1 MIKKLLTL
9 LLVGSMSVSLT
20 ACLRSDPDY
29 LKGMKESTAPTEV
42 PSEERKWVLTDWS
55 EEGLDE
61 LQAAV
66 EKAGMPQLFGSERF
80 DDGSF
85 LNVTPKAIAEKT
97 KIRVFKSVNE
107 NCSFLAMV
115 DGQLYSIGKSGKYG
129 FINAIPWDYNNDG
142 EVDMIYSSSWTMSD
156 DIHYAEISIFDAR
169 SRESFTVCK
178 TITMPAYEPQIDIV
192 ISSKLPSSVK
202 KDKNATQIA
211 VYKAVIEPIEG
222 NYAKLRLA
230 TDEYYGLIT
239 LEDGVP
245 KFIKS
250 SEQENTVV
258 EAEEVTKAPTEP
270 PTTAPPTQP
279 PTQAETK
286 AEEQSSG
293 SRDEESYQEPEEE
306 SDVESYVEPE
316 PPQESHAEPV
326 VDSHP
331 EQESKAEGGGE

>member
-1 MIKKLLTL
+1 M
-9 LLVGSMSVSLT
+9 
-20 ACLRSDPDY
+20 
-29 LKGMKESTAPTEV
+29 
-42 PSEERKWVLTDWS
+42 
-55 EEGLDE
+55 
-61 LQAAV
+61 
-66 EKAGMPQLFGSERF
+66 
-80 DDGSF
+80 
-85 LNVTPKAIAEKT
+85 
-97 KIRVFKSVNE
+97 
-107 NCSFLAMV
+107 
-115 DGQLYSIGKSGKYG
+115 
-129 FINAIPWDYNNDG
+129 
-142 EVDMIYSSSWTMSD
+142 
-156 DIHYAEISIFDAR
+156 
-169 SRESFTVCK
+169 
-178 TITMPAYEPQIDIV
+178 
-192 ISSKLPSSVK
+192 K